1 MRDRFYHAQERAMTE
16 VQDPQKM
23 LAKKKRIIMEVA
35 GQIHDVV
42 EDSLWSDYQRL
53 PELSQSMLELMAD
66 LHQFKQQQGL

>member
-1 MRDRFYHAQERAMTE
+1 MTE
-16 VQDPQKM
+16 VQDPQKI

-42 EDSLWSDYQRL
+42 EDSLWSNYQRL

-66 LHQFKQQQGL
+66 LQQFKQQQGL

>member
-1 MRDRFYHAQERAMTE
+1 MTE
-16 VQDPQKM
+16 VQDPQKI

-66 LHQFKQQQGL
+66 LQQFKQQQGL

>member
-1 MRDRFYHAQERAMTE
+1 MTE
-16 VQDPQKM
+16 VQDPQKI

-53 PELSQSMLELMAD
+53 PELSQSLLELMAD
-66 LHQFKQQQGL
+66 LQQFKQQQGL

>member
-1 MRDRFYHAQERAMTE
+1 MFFYLQQERAMTE
-16 VQDPQKM
+16 VQDPQKI

-53 PELSQSMLELMAD
+53 PELSQSMLELMAG
-66 LHQFKQQQGL
+66 LQQFKQQQGL

>member
-1 MRDRFYHAQERAMTE
+1 MTE
-16 VQDPQKM
+16 VQDPQKIM
-23 LAKKKRIIMEVA
+23 AKKKRIIMEVA

-66 LHQFKQQQGL
+66 LQQFKQEQGL

>member
-1 MRDRFYHAQERAMTE
+1 MTE
-16 VQDPQKM
+16 GQDPQKI

>member
-1 MRDRFYHAQERAMTE
+1 MTE
-16 VQDPQKM
+16 GQDPQKI

-42 EDSLWSDYQRL
+42 EETLWSDYQRL

-66 LHQFKQQQGL
+66 LQQFKQQQGL

>member
-1 MRDRFYHAQERAMTE
+1 MTE

-42 EDSLWSDYQRL
+42 EDTLWSDYQRL
-53 PELSQSMLELMAD
+53 PELSQSIMELMAD
-66 LHQFKQQQGL
+66 LQQFKQQQGL

>member
-1 MRDRFYHAQERAMTE
+1 MTE
-16 VQDPQKM
+16 VQDPQKI

-42 EDSLWSDYQRL
+42 EDTLWSDYQRL
-53 PELSQSMLELMAD
+53 PELSQSLLALMAD

>member
-1 MRDRFYHAQERAMTE
+1 MTE
-16 VQDPQKM
+16 GQDPQKI

-53 PELSQSMLELMAD
+53 PELSQSIMELMAD
-66 LHQFKQQQGL
+66 LQQFKQQQGL

>member
-1 MRDRFYHAQERAMTE
+1 MTE
-16 VQDPQKM
+16 VQDPQKI
-23 LAKKKRIIMEVA
+23 LARKKRIIMEVA

-66 LHQFKQQQGL
+66 LQQFKQQQGL

>member
-1 MRDRFYHAQERAMTE
+1 MTE
-16 VQDPQKM
+16 VQDPQKI
-23 LAKKKRIIMEVA
+23 LAKKTRIIMDVA

-66 LHQFKQQQGL
+66 LQQFKQQQGL

>member
-1 MRDRFYHAQERAMTE
+1 MTE

-66 LHQFKQQQGL
+66 LHQFKQQQAL

>member
-1 MRDRFYHAQERAMTE
+1 MTE
-16 VQDPQKM
+16 GQDPQKI

-66 LHQFKQQQGL
+66 LQQFKQQQGL

>member
-1 MRDRFYHAQERAMTE
+1 MTE
-16 VQDPQKM
+16 VQDPQKI

-53 PELSQSMLELMAD
+53 PELSQSMLELMAG
-66 LHQFKQQQGL
+66 LQQFKQQQGL

>member
-1 MRDRFYHAQERAMTE
+1 MTE
-16 VQDPQKM
+16 VQDPQKI

-53 PELSQSMLELMAD
+53 PELSQSLMELMAD
-66 LHQFKQQQGL
+66 LQQFKQQQGL

>member
-1 MRDRFYHAQERAMTE
+1 MTE

-42 EDSLWSDYQRL
+42 EDSLWRDYQRL

-66 LHQFKQQQGL
+66 LQQFKQQQGL

>member
-1 MRDRFYHAQERAMTE
+1 MTE
-16 VQDPQKM
+16 GQDPQKI

-42 EDSLWSDYQRL
+42 EDTLWSDYHRL

-66 LHQFKQQQGL
+66 LQQFKQQQGL

>member
-1 MRDRFYHAQERAMTE
+1 MTE

-42 EDSLWSDYQRL
+42 EDTLWSDYQRL
-53 PELSQSMLELMAD
+53 PELSQSLLGLMAD

>member
-1 MRDRFYHAQERAMTE
+1 MTE
-16 VQDPQKM
+16 VQDPQKI

-66 LHQFKQQQGL
+66 LQQFKQEEGL

>member
-1 MRDRFYHAQERAMTE
+1 MTE
-16 VQDPQKM
+16 VQDPQKIM
-23 LAKKKRIIMEVA
+23 AKKKRIIMEVA

-66 LHQFKQQQGL
+66 LQQFKQQQGL

>member
-1 MRDRFYHAQERAMTE
+1 MTE
-16 VQDPQKM
+16 VQDPQQI

>member
-1 MRDRFYHAQERAMTE
+1 MTE
-16 VQDPQKM
+16 VQDPQKI

-53 PELSQSMLELMAD
+53 PELSQSIMELMAD
-66 LHQFKQQQGL
+66 LQQFKQQQGL

>member
-1 MRDRFYHAQERAMTE
+1 MTE
-16 VQDPQKM
+16 VQDPQKI

-42 EDSLWSDYQRL
+42 EERLWSDYPRL

-66 LHQFKQQQGL
+66 LQHFKQQQGL

>member
-1 MRDRFYHAQERAMTE
+1 MTE
-16 VQDPQKM
+16 VQDPQKI

-66 LHQFKQQQGL
+66 LQQFKQEQGL